1 MADLSQQQIDFRN
14 AMAQLPAAVNIITT
28 NGPGGQCGITASAV
42 CSVTD
47 SPPTVLVC
55 VNRNSATHDVFR
67 TNGHLCVNV
76 LCGEQE
82 DLARHF
88 AGMTKVSMAERFAW
102 DLWDEGDT
110 GVPLLRDALV
120 QLEGRITECKEVGS
134 HSVMF
139 VELSNVGVRAERDSL
154 VYFNRLFHRLEHAG
168 EHC

>member
-28 NGPGGQCGITASAV
+28 NGPGGRCGITASAV

-55 VNRNSATHDVFR
+55 VNRGSATHDVFR
-67 TNGHLCVNV
+67 TNGRLCVNV
-76 LCGEQE
+76 LCSDQE

-88 AGMTKVSMAERFAW
+88 AGMTQVPMAERFAW
-102 DLWDEGDT
+102 DLWDGGEAD
-110 GVPLLRDALV
+110 VPVLRDALV
-120 QLEGRITECKEVGS
+120 QLEGRISECKEVGS

-139 VELSNVGVRAERDSL
+139 VELSKVGVREPRDSL
-154 VYFNRLFHRLEHAG
+154 VYFNRLFHRIEHAG
-168 EHC
+168 AVC